1 MVSLRA
7 AGFLRLRAAL
17 LRHAAKVTVLRGMCI
32 SAVRTLSCSMRLTPD
47 LRMLEQKEDLSMFRD
62 SSVSFFDP
70 GDTAADAVCDRARE

>member
-1 MVSLRA
+1 
-7 AGFLRLRAAL
+7 
-17 LRHAAKVTVLRGMCI
+17 
-32 SAVRTLSCSMRLTPD
+32 MRLTPD